1 VPLWDAQALQ
11 TLAQSRFGLA
21 LQPRA
26 LSRLL
31 ERWGL
36 ALQPLR
42 ELAAEHPEG
51 AQWLDSQWDPG
62 VRLSSGQ
69 QVWAGTLGHP
79 DRPAPGGL
87 VLAVSPRGSLRWL
100 PVERLA
106 SADTYVDFLARL
118 LRCRSGA
125 WRVWLHGPALE
136 RAPAVKAWL
145 DTQPRLSLQACPVA
159 PLPRTLPESLPGP
172 APAPAAGRWPPGLA
186 PANAPVPPAPVRPRP
201 LSPPSLH
208 SPPRNP
214 P

>member
-1 VPLWDAQALQ
+1 
-11 TLAQSRFGLA
+11 
-21 LQPRA
+21 
-26 LSRLL
+26 
-31 ERWGL
+31 
-36 ALQPLR
+36 
-42 ELAAEHPEG
+42 
-51 AQWLDSQWDPG
+51 

-172 APAPAAGRWPPGLA
+172 APAPAAGPVAPG
-186 PANAPVPPAPVRPRP
+186 PRPRP
-201 LSPPSLH
+201 PRCPRHRSVPAPCLHLHCTAHHGTHHEPDPPAATGS
-208 SPPRNP
+208 
-214 P
+214 